1 MSIFQLIESATVL
14 AQVAFFALSP
24 HGCES
29 LSIEELR
36 ATRGHRNQCVVRKG
50 RGRTRSQ
57 ICQQVD
63 QRAPAGGISKIRPER
78 LERAGR
84 TKTIGNSVVHYYPTH
99 NTPYNITKH
108 NGEADR

>member
-84 TKTIGNSVVHYYPTH
+84 TKTIGNSVV
-99 NTPYNITKH
+99 
-108 NGEADR
+108 